1 VDNLCIT
8 SVFILI
14 YPQKKLPQAFIY
26 NLFTSTHLILSTL
39 VDNFFI
45 KTMSSRF
52 IVAIACRSSA
62 SYNNFFAE
70 EQRPLSTQN
79 NKNNKS

>member
-1 VDNLCIT
+1 
-8 SVFILI
+8 
-14 YPQKKLPQAFIY
+14 
-26 NLFTSTHLILSTL
+26 
-39 VDNFFI
+39 
-45 KTMSSRF
+45 MSSRF